1 MLSFNTPMGKQQ
13 QGVTLIEVMIVI
25 AILTIVMAIGAPSFQ
40 VFIQNAKV
48 RTAAENMQA
57 GLALARGEALH
68 RNEAVSLWLVNNTTA
83 ACARSSA
90 GSSWVVSL
98 TDPAGSCANE
108 ISETVV
114 PRIIQTRSGNDGSDR
129 VNVSAMSGASPA
141 VATSCVTFNG
151 FGKALDTCVDGNP
164 RVARITFASATS
176 TGNLNLEVRIDAGG
190 STRLCDPAKTGPAGC

>member
-1 MLSFNTPMGKQQ
+1 MLSFNTSMGKQQ

-25 AILTIVMAIGAPSFQ
+25 VILTIVMAIGAPSFQ

-114 PRIIQTRSGNDGSDR
+114 PRIIQTRSGNDGSDL
-129 VNVSAMSGASPA
+129 S
-141 VATSCVTFNG
+141 
-151 FGKALDTCVDGNP
+151 L
-164 RVARITFASATS
+164 IH
-176 TGNLNLEVRIDAGG
+176 I
-190 STRLCDPAKTGPAGC
+190 